1 MSCVTSSCTGIRYWS
16 SLSQNASFPS
26 SSSALHTSCWHR
38 DRMCHECT
46 QHSLWSALW
55 VYLARS
61 CISHVATAQA
71 GRWFPLLRGR
81 GAMSGADELRALSDR
96 IAQLASLL
104 EEVNANCVALLGANS
119 SSPPAATTV
128 QYGSTHTR
136 DTVPD
141 KPRAPMIA
149 STPLKECAATPPT
162 TTRTHAQPS
171 GFRRWPRQQGKNAE
185 ASAPRIN
192 THHHIDTRSDLL
204 QHTNTSSVNPRTV
217 KTLSWLFLVKSL
229 VLKISSTVLTR
240 SRRGRA
246 GSDRV
251 KSTTCSPQEC
261 DSVLSRLD
269 APVSK
274 HAKSETNP
282 CPPLSSPVAST
293 LAYLGR
299 LAGPLRNICEHL

>member
-1 MSCVTSSCTGIRYWS
+1 
-16 SLSQNASFPS
+16 
-26 SSSALHTSCWHR
+26 
-38 DRMCHECT
+38 MCHECT

-71 GRWFPLLRGR
+71 GRWFPLFRGR
-81 GAMSGADELRALSDR
+81 GAMTRADELRALSDR

-128 QYGSTHTR
+128 QHGSTLSR

-149 STPLKECAATPPT
+149 STPLKECASRPPT

-171 GFRRWPRQQGKNAE
+171 GFRRWPCQQGKNAE

-204 QHTNTSSVNPRTV
+204 QHTNTISVNPRTV
-217 KTLSWLFLVKSL
+217 KTLSWLFLGHFLDLFNSFNKGP
-229 VLKISSTVLTR
+229 KGP
-240 SRRGRA
+240 RG
-246 GSDRV
+246 V
-251 KSTTCSPQEC
+251 
-261 DSVLSRLD
+261 
-269 APVSK
+269 
-274 HAKSETNP
+274 
-282 CPPLSSPVAST
+282 
-293 LAYLGR
+293 
-299 LAGPLRNICEHL
+299 